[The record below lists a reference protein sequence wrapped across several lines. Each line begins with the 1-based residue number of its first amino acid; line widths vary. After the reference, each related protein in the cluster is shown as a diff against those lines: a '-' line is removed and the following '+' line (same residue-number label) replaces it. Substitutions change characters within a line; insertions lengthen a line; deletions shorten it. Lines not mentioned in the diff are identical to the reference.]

1 VTDTIYIDII
11 AVIAQKKLDYAINKI
26 IFDLLRSEPF
36 CPEYVRTTATTR
48 PLLDTRFPSPWKQ
61 RDLTPITIIIVVAR
75 RRVGI
80 GIQSLLTIV
89 TNLETGSGLRDSNS
103 SQSGPHLPQRPPAA
117 IQEYMYARSL
127 NLVIY
132 L

>member
-1 VTDTIYIDII
+1 MTDTIYIDII
-11 AVIAQKKLDYAINKI
+11 AVVAQKKLDYAINKI

-48 PLLDTRFPSPWKQ
+48 PLLDTRFPSPCKQ
-61 RDLTPITIIIVVAR
+61 PALTPIITIVVAR